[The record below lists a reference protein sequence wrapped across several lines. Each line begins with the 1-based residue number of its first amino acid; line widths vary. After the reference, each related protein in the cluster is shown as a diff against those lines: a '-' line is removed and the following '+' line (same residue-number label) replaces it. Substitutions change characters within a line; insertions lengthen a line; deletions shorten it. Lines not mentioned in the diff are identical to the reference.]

1 MKRLIRFGYAACAL
15 ALIAATN
22 LNQSVIPMDTAKSK
36 LTVFVYKEG
45 LFAFAADNHEVYT
58 PIVSGSLDQT
68 SKTVDLTI
76 DATKMQVQ
84 DPPSRRDKVQANM
97 LGPDVLDVANYPK
110 ITFHSSKIETAD
122 PDHWTVTG
130 DLTLHGQTRPIT
142 LQVVRTD
149 PNTFS
154 GSVMVRQTDFGISP
168 IKIAGGAVRVKND
181 VKVEF
186 TIVFGQPTS

>member
-1 MKRLIRFGYAACAL
+1 MNWLTRLCYATAGL

-22 LNQSVIPMDTAKSK
+22 ANQSVIPMDAAKSK
-36 LTVFVYKEG
+36 ITVFVYKEG
-45 LFAFAADNHEVYT
+45 LFAFAADNHEVST
-58 PIVSGSLDQT
+58 PIASGSFDQT

-84 DPPSRRDKVQANM
+84 DPPSRRDQVQANM
-97 LGPDVLDVANYPK
+97 LGPQVLDVAKYPQ
-110 ITFHSSKIETAD
+110 IAFHSTKIEAAD

-130 DLTLHGQTRPIT
+130 DLTLHGQTRPVT
-142 LQVVRTD
+142 FQVLKTD
-149 PNTFS
+149 ASTFS
-154 GSVMVRQTDFGISP
+154 GSATVRQTDFGISP

-186 TIVFGQPTS
+186 TIVLGQPNP

>member
-1 MKRLIRFGYAACAL
+1 MNWLTRLGYATCAL

-22 LNQSVIPMDTAKSK
+22 AHTSVTPMDTTKSK

-45 LFAFAADNHEVYT
+45 LFAFAADNHEVSA
-58 PIVSGSLDQT
+58 PIASGSLDETGQ
-68 SKTVDLTI
+68 TVDLAI

-84 DPPSRRDKVQANM
+84 DPPSRRDTVQANM
-97 LGPDVLDVANYPK
+97 LGPQVLDVANYPK
-110 ITFHSSKIETAD
+110 ITFHSTKIEKAD

-130 DLTLHGQTRPIT
+130 ELTLHGQTRPMT
-142 LQVVRTD
+142 LQVIRTD
-149 PNTFS
+149 ANTFS
-154 GSVMVRQTDFGISP
+154 GSANVRQTDFGISP

-186 TIVFGQPTS
+186 TIVLGPPTS